1 MKLSLN
7 RLIKKNI
14 IISICES
21 GVLIALILITNYVFD
36 LFKVWNWSIQVF
48 LIIYAIGIYKIPNIV
63 VNIFFLFVVPPLL
76 FAMENGIWAINASQ
90 VFFEYFL
97 VFYVFSLLYISK
109 IISNLFKNKKNFK
122 IIDYFIFIISF
133 SILIIIKYFLHSIAS
148 LLWWNS
154 KNYLASLIYNSSW
167 LATNSL
173 TILIS
178 IFVVFPIFE
187 LFEKINL
194 EQKNKWQ
201 NY

>member
-1 MKLSLN
+1 MKLFLN
-7 RLIKKNI
+7 QLIKKNI

-21 GVLIALILITNYVFD
+21 GILIAIILLTNYVFD

-63 VNIFFLFVVPPLL
+63 VNIFFLLIVPPLL
-76 FAMENGIWAINASQ
+76 FAMENGVWAINAGQ

-97 VFYVFSLLYISK
+97 VFYVFSLLYISQ

-122 IIDYFIFIISF
+122 MIDCCIFVISF

-148 LLWWNS
+148 LLWWDS

-173 TILIS
+173 TIIIS
-178 IFVVFPIFE
+178 IFIVFPIFK
-187 LFEKINL
+187 LFEKIDL

-201 NY
+201 YY